1 MPSPRPEPAVAP
13 SLERHQRRR
22 EQGIPTLTVLAGPPG
37 AALSLWR
44 RWLDARGLPLCVCA
58 STTPEGLLRHWLE
71 TLGQARS
78 LTTDAAEHLGAAAGL
93 RPGELPSRLKGK
105 TAHERGVLLQA
116 LIPSLA
122 PGDVSATC
130 RALLQLP
137 QVVPNSTGLLGAV
150 LAACEGDA
158 LRALGAVHALVPG
171 GAAPA
176 ILVSDPGTEEGW
188 LERAARVCARACEG
202 VPSLVVALQ
211 AERSGLEA
219 YLHEPESHTRAIVRE
234 GRVELAVP
242 SAEELMRRL
251 EAQGVQK
258 ARALEAPLRQ
268 LAADGIPDEVLTH
281 YGEAAR
287 KLEVAGQE
295 SEATDGARSEAE
307 RFLYGVLESLPAT
320 RGLFDLN
327 GKAEFPLRGRPVEV
341 DFLSRRLR
349 LAIEVDGYHHFRE
362 PERYRRDRRKDLA
375 LQIHGYWVLR
385 FLADDVVARFEEI
398 RDTLLEV
405 ISIRRQDLG
414 GPPPRGEGGDA
425 GL

>member
-1 MPSPRPEPAVAP
+1 
-13 SLERHQRRR
+13 
-22 EQGIPTLTVLAGPPG
+22 TLTVLAGPPG
-37 AALSLWR
+37 AALALWR
-44 RWLDARGLPLCVCA
+44 RWLEARGQALCVSA
-58 STTPEGLLRHWLE
+58 STTPRALLREWME
-71 TLGQARS
+71 ALGRARS
-78 LTTDAAEHLGAAAGL
+78 PATDAAEHLGAAAGL
-93 RPGELPSRLKGK
+93 RPGELPSRLKGG
-105 TAHERGVLLQA
+105 TAHERSILLQA
-116 LIPSLA
+116 LLPSLA

-130 RALLQLP
+130 RALLQHP
-137 QVVPNSTGLLGAV
+137 QVVPNSAEPLDAV

-176 ILVSDPGTEEGW
+176 LLVSAPMSEPGTAAGW
-188 LERAARVCARACEG
+188 LEQAARVCAQACEG

-211 AERSGLEA
+211 AERSGVEA
-219 YLHEPESHTRAIVRE
+219 YLRGPESHTRALVRE
-234 GRVELAVP
+234 GRVELMAP

-251 EAQGVQK
+251 EALGVKK
-258 ARALEAPLRQ
+258 ARALEEPLRR
-268 LAADGIPDEVLTH
+268 LAADGVPDEVLTR

-295 SEATDGARSEAE
+295 SETVDRARSEAE
-307 RFLYGVLESLPAT
+307 RFLYGVLDSLPAT
-320 RGLFDLN
+320 QGLFELN
-327 GKAEFPLRGRPVEV
+327 ARAEFLLQGRPVEV

-349 LAIEVDGYHHFRE
+349 LAIEVDGYHHFRD

-375 LQIHGYWVLR
+375 LQRHGYWVLR

-414 GPPPRGEGGDA
+414 GPPPRAEGGDA

>member
-1 MPSPRPEPAVAP
+1 MPSPHPEPAVALA
-13 SLERHQRRR
+13 LERHQRRR
-22 EQGIPTLTVLAGPPG
+22 EQGYPTLTVLAGPPG
-37 AALSLWR
+37 AALSPWR
-44 RWLDARGLPLCVCA
+44 RWLDARGQALRIST
-58 STTPEGLLRHWLE
+58 STTPKALLRDWME
-71 TLGQARS
+71 ALGRARS

-105 TAHERGVLLQA
+105 TTHERGVLLQA
-116 LIPSLA
+116 LLPSLA
-122 PGDVSATC
+122 PGDTSATC
-130 RALLQLP
+130 RALLELP
-137 QVVPNSTGLLGAV
+137 QVVPNSTEPLDAV

-176 ILVSDPGTEEGW
+176 LLVWDPGTAEGW
-188 LERAARVCARACEG
+188 LEQAARVCARACEG

-211 AERSGLEA
+211 ADRSGLEA
-219 YLHEPESHTRAIVRE
+219 YLRGPESHTRALVRE
-234 GRVELAVP
+234 GRVELTAP

-251 EAQGVQK
+251 EAQGVRK
-258 ARALEAPLRQ
+258 ARALETPLRQ
-268 LAADGIPDEVLTH
+268 LAADGIPDEVLTR

-287 KLEVAGQE
+287 KLEAAERE
-295 SEATDGARSEAE
+295 SETTDGARSEAE
-307 RFLYGVLESLPAT
+307 RFLYGVLDSLPAT
-320 RGLFDLN
+320 RGLFELN
-327 GKAEFPLRGRPVEV
+327 AKAEFLLRGRPVEV

-349 LAIEVDGYHHFRE
+349 LAIEVDGYHHFRDA
-362 PERYRRDRRKDLA
+362 ERYRRDRRKDLA
-375 LQIHGYWVLR
+375 LQRHGYWVLR

>member
-1 MPSPRPEPAVAP
+1 MPSSRPEPTAPP

-37 AALSLWR
+37 AALAPWR
-44 RWLDARGLPLCVCA
+44 RWLEARGQPLRISA
-58 STTPEGLLRHWLE
+58 STTPEGLLRDWME
-71 TLGQARS
+71 ALGRARS
-78 LTTDAAEHLGAAAGL
+78 PATDAAEHLGAAAGL
-93 RPGELPSRLKGK
+93 SPGELPSRLKGK
-105 TAHERGVLLQA
+105 TAHERSVLLQA
-116 LIPSLA
+116 LLPSLP

-137 QVVPNSTGLLGAV
+137 QVVPNSAEPLDAV

-176 ILVSDPGTEEGW
+176 LLIWDPGTAEGW
-188 LERAARVCARACEG
+188 LEQAARVCARACEG

-219 YLHEPESHTRAIVRE
+219 YLRGPESHTRALVRE
-234 GRVELAVP
+234 GRVELTVP
-242 SAEELMRRL
+242 SAEELVRRL
-251 EAQGVQK
+251 EAQGVHK

-268 LAADGIPDEVLTH
+268 LAADGIPDEVLTR

-287 KLEVAGQE
+287 KLEVADRE
-295 SEATDGARSEAE
+295 SEAADGARSEAE

-320 RGLFDLN
+320 QGLFELN
-327 GKAEFPLRGRPVEV
+327 AKAEFLLRGRPVEV

-349 LAIEVDGYHHFRE
+349 LALEVDGYHHFRDA
-362 PERYRRDRRKDLA
+362 ERYRRDRRKDLA
-375 LQIHGYWVLR
+375 LQRHGYWVLR